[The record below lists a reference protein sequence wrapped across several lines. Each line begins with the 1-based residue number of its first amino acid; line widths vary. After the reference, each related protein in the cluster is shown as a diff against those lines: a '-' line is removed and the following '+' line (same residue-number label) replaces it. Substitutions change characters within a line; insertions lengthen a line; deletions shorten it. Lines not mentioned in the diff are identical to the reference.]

1 MPNRPAPPARPPC
14 SAPFAPV
21 GLELKIPPVFVSLIA
36 AGLMWLAAHAV
47 PGLGFALPLRRPL
60 VLAPVLAGIATA
72 VAGIVAIRR
81 AKTTGNPRQP
91 ATASA
96 LVTAGIYRF
105 TRNPMYLGLL
115 LLLAGWA
122 AWLANGAAL
131 LLLPAFVAYLTRF
144 QIMVEERA
152 LTANFGPAYVAY
164 LARVRR
170 WL

>member
-1 MPNRPAPPARPPC
+1 
-14 SAPFAPV
+14 
-21 GLELKIPPVFVSLIA
+21 
-36 AGLMWLAAHAV
+36 MWLAAHAV
-47 PGLGFALPLRRPL
+47 PGLGFALPLRRVL

-96 LVTAGIYRF
+96 LVTTGVYRF
-105 TRNPMYLGLL
+105 TRNPMYLGQFLVML
-115 LLLAGWA
+115 GWSL
-122 AWLANGAAL
+122 WLANGAALL

-152 LTANFGPAYVAY
+152 LTANFGSAYVAY